1 MKVNISR
8 LNNEHYVSTISIDYL
23 LYSIEKN
30 YNKSIKTIE
39 KEYSSEKI
47 SEDYSEY
54 VISSILNCNLYL
66 DSIVLFT
73 KEKFERTND
82 VITINKF
89 VVADGISKL
98 IIINN
103 LLETKNFI
111 LRRISDDNINIF
123 KDLYKELFIKQTQIP
138 GYYLDIVLG
147 RLKSTYAHN
156 INTFAKEF
164 LNNKMSITIV
174 TGSNKYSISEY
185 ISHKNVVNKLLTPT
199 ELSKKINFKMTPYE
213 I

>member
-54 VISSILNCNLYL
+54 VISSILNSNLYL

-73 KEKFERTND
+73 KEKFEQTND

-111 LRRISDDNINIF
+111 LRRINDDNINIF
-123 KDLYKELFIKQTQIP
+123 KDLYKGLFIKQTQIP
-138 GYYLDIVLG
+138 GYYLDIILG
-147 RLKSTYAHN
+147 RLKTTYAHN

-164 LNNKMSITIV
+164 LNNKMSVTIV
-174 TGSNKYSISEY
+174 TNSNKYSISEY
-185 ISHKNVVNKLLTPT
+185 ISHKNIVNKLLTPN
-199 ELSKKINFKMTPYE
+199 ELSKKINFKIAPYE